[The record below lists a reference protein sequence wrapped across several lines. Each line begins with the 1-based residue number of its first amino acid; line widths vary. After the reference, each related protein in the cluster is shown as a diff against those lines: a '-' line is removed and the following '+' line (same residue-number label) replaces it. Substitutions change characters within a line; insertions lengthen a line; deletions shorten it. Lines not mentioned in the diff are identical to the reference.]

1 MVVWLSCLTC
11 FLALVSGVDG
21 RSNADAHC
29 SNPYD
34 GIWVLDKTYNPLY
47 NSSTCPFVR
56 KEFDCLKYGRL
67 DHHYLHYRWKPSGGC
82 ILPRFNGKKFLRKMR
97 GKKIMFVGDSVS
109 MNQYESLLCMLHASV
124 PPNSNVTSVTQPMPT
139 VTFEAHNLSIMLF
152 TSHYLVDVIETK
164 IGAVLDLNSIG
175 SGTLWKQMDV
185 LVFNSGL
192 WWYRTG
198 PSQGW
203 DYIQNGK
210 TISKDMNRMT
220 AFSIGMKTWARW
232 VDLSVD
238 TAKTTIFFQGVSP
251 VQYNCYRGVEWG
263 DPGVTNCRKETRP
276 ISGPTRP
283 YTTLALKVQ
292 EEVIATIKKPVHFLN
307 ITSLSFMRKDGHPS
321 YHNGLRRM
329 DCTHWC
335 LAGVPDTWNQLLSSI
350 LIP

>member
-198 PSQGW
+198 PSQGYAFYLRPPIN
-203 DYIQNGK
+203 DY
-210 TISKDMNRMT
+210 
-220 AFSIGMKTWARW
+220 
-232 VDLSVD
+232 
-238 TAKTTIFFQGVSP
+238 
-251 VQYNCYRGVEWG
+251 
-263 DPGVTNCRKETRP
+263 
-276 ISGPTRP
+276 
-283 YTTLALKVQ
+283 
-292 EEVIATIKKPVHFLN
+292 N
-307 ITSLSFMRKDGHPS
+307 I
-321 YHNGLRRM
+321 Y
-329 DCTHWC
+329 
-335 LAGVPDTWNQLLSSI
+335 
-350 LIP
+350 

>member
-198 PSQGW
+198 PSQG
-203 DYIQNGK
+203 
-210 TISKDMNRMT
+210 
-220 AFSIGMKTWARW
+220 
-232 VDLSVD
+232 
-238 TAKTTIFFQGVSP
+238 
-251 VQYNCYRGVEWG
+251 GVEWG